1 MRRPARTA
9 ASLGGWRARIAL
21 LALCVLPCGGYM
33 QPPAHGH
40 ARSIPQLRRLPEAC
54 AVMSGSSS
62 SSSKAVQQ
70 REAGEDAAPKQP
82 APVVGTT
89 ADGLAN
95 SLRSMMAKENLSPAA
110 LKMRS
115 EQLEASYEKCRLIT
129 QEYAKTFYF
138 GTTFFSE
145 EKRRAVWAVYAWCR
159 RTDDIVDKPRK
170 ETKSLREEL
179 AQWQERLTRIWQGH
193 AHDQIDLALV
203 DTVQRYPALTIT
215 PFEDMIKVRVRV
227 GFGCGPVGMRPR
239 WS

>member
-1 MRRPARTA
+1 
-9 ASLGGWRARIAL
+9 
-21 LALCVLPCGGYM
+21 
-33 QPPAHGH
+33 
-40 ARSIPQLRRLPEAC
+40 
-54 AVMSGSSS
+54 MSGSSS

-110 LKMRS
+110 LKLRS

-239 WS
+239 WSWDG